1 MNAAPDLVAL
11 NVQGLGTLLFCLVF
25 LFLWR
30 QSGIVYFGFWSLAW
44 ALQVVALLCLRLYFL
59 SSVPFWLGP
68 YALFQFAF
76 ALALLTAARTGPSR
90 TAHTLKSVMRVLLGF
105 PLFLA
110 IVYLL
115 GLESNFA
122 GFQAVHG
129 LVLGTIYLYT
139 FFAIRGSL
147 GIGVRLF
154 KFSLLCL
161 AIAFLHNAVVFFY
174 LYNRGGQPQWPRY
187 LRYNSYY
194 DFALLMLLALSAMA
208 MLIQSQRDR
217 IDALSSEVDAV
228 RRDSLK
234 NLDLDRL
241 TGLLNQSALER
252 RMESGEPFTGVVAV
266 CDMDNFK
273 SINDQYGHLVGDEIL
288 RNIGHLLRS
297 SVRQEDEAYRWGGD
311 EFVILFRN
319 QNLSLVR
326 SRMLEIRRRL
336 NDFRVRGYGVLPIS
350 FSWGTADAPGEA
362 LRQLLDA
369 ADHDMYSYKRRR
381 SAREAQSGG
390 D

>member
-11 NVQGLGTLLFCLVF
+11 NVQVLGTLLFCLVF

-90 TAHTLKSVMRVLLGF
+90 TAHTLKSVLRVLLGF

-129 LVLGTIYLYT
+129 LVLGSIYLYT

-147 GIGVRLF
+147 GIGGRLF

-174 LYNRGGQPQWPRY
+174 LYNRGQPQWPRY

-252 RMESGEPFTGVVAV
+252 RIESGEPFTGVVAV

-297 SVRQEDEAYRWGGD
+297 SVRQEDEAFRWGGD

-350 FSWGTADAPGEA
+350 FSWGTGDAPGEP

>member
-68 YALFQFAF
+68 YALFEFAF

-90 TAHTLKSVMRVLLGF
+90 TAHTLKSALRVLLGF

-115 GLESNFA
+115 GLQSNFA

-129 LVLGTIYLYT
+129 LVLGSIYLYT

-147 GIGVRLF
+147 GIGGRLF

-161 AIAFLHNAVVFFY
+161 AIAFLHNAAVFFH
-174 LYNRGGQPQWPRY
+174 LYNRGAQPQWPRY

-194 DFALLMLLALSAMA
+194 DFALLVLLALSAMA

-217 IDALSSEVDAV
+217 IDALSNEVDAV

-252 RMESGEPFTGVVAV
+252 RMEAGEPFTGVVAV

-319 QNLSLVR
+319 QNLSMVR

>member
-1 MNAAPDLVAL
+1 M
-11 NVQGLGTLLFCLVF
+11 LGTVLFCFVF
-25 LFLWR
+25 LFLWL

-44 ALQVVALLCLRLYFL
+44 ALQVLALLCLRLYFL
-59 SSVPFWLGP
+59 RPVPFWLGP
-68 YALFQFAF
+68 YALFEFAF

-90 TAHTLKSVMRVLLGF
+90 TAHTLKSAARVVLGF

-115 GLESNFA
+115 GLQSTFE

-129 LVLGTIYLYT
+129 LVLGSIYLYT

-147 GIGVRLF
+147 GIGGRLF
-154 KFSLLCL
+154 KFTLLCL
-161 AIAFLHNAVVFFY
+161 AVAFLLNAVIFFL
-174 LYNRGGQPQWPRY
+174 LYNRGGEPQWPRY

-194 DFALLMLLALSAMA
+194 DFALLMLLAFSAMS

-217 IDALSSEVDAV
+217 IDALLGEVDAV

-234 NLDLDRL
+234 NQDLDRL
-241 TGLLNQSALER
+241 TGLLNQSALAR
-252 RMESGEPFTGVVAV
+252 RVESGEPFTGVVAV

-297 SVRQEDEAYRWGGD
+297 SVRKQDEAFRWGGD

-336 NDFRVRGYGVLPIS
+336 TDFRVRGYGVLPIS
-350 FSWGTADAPGEA
+350 FSWGTAEAPGEP

-381 SAREAQSGG
+381 SAREA
-390 D
+390 

>member
-11 NVQGLGTLLFCLVF
+11 NVQLMGTLIFCLVF
-25 LFLWR
+25 VFLWR
-30 QSGIVYFGFWSLAW
+30 QSGIVYFGYWSLAW

-59 SSVPFWLGP
+59 TSVPFWLGP
-68 YALFQFAF
+68 YALFEFAF
-76 ALALLTAARTGPSR
+76 ALALLAAAQAGPSR
-90 TAHTLKSVMRVLLGF
+90 TAHTLKSALRVLLGF

-110 IVYLL
+110 LVYLL
-115 GLESNFA
+115 GLQSNFE
-122 GFQAVHG
+122 GFQAAHG
-129 LVLGTIYLYT
+129 LVLGAIYLYT
-139 FFAIRGSL
+139 FFVIRGSIGL
-147 GIGVRLF
+147 GGRLF

-174 LYNRGGQPQWPRY
+174 IYNRGGRPQWPTY

-217 IDALSSEVDAV
+217 IDALTGEVDAV

-252 RMESGEPFTGVVAV
+252 RMENGEPFTGVVAV

-297 SVRQEDEAYRWGGD
+297 SVRQEDEAFRWGGD

-319 QNLSLVR
+319 QQLPVVR
-326 SRMLEIRRRL
+326 SRMLEVRRRL
-336 NDFRVRGYGVLPIS
+336 NDFRVRGYGVMPIS
-350 FSWGTADAPGEA
+350 FSWGAAEAPGEP
-362 LRQLLDA
+362 LRGLLDA

-381 SAREAQSGG
+381 SARQV
-390 D
+390 